1 MTHQNN
7 STLIQ
12 SCGSDHCSNA
22 DPSGNSDP
30 EEIDA
35 SVCITV
41 VSVCLQ
47 IEYNQ
52 LIMFLKILMAS

>member
-1 MTHQNN
+1 MTHQNH

-35 SVCITV
+35 CVVCVTV

-47 IEYNQ
+47 IEY
-52 LIMFLKILMAS
+52 K